1 MNFEA
6 VAVRREAAATSERTA
21 PPKISCRKLD
31 FFYGKF
37 QALKNVERRT
47 GAPALPIVA
56 GSADDSPGDRL
67 MGP

>member
-6 VAVRREAAATSERTA
+6 VAVRRESATNREHVA

-37 QALKNVERRT
+37 QALKNVELDIGERCVT
-47 GAPALPIVA
+47 AFTIIAA
-56 GSADDSPGDRL
+56 GS
-67 MGP
+67 